1 VEFRILGPLEVVA
14 DGVALHLGTPRQRT
28 LLGMLLIWA
37 GDVVSQDRLLDDLWD
52 EPPATARQHPAGLR
66 LPATGYVRRSGGT
79 RGA

>member
-37 GDVVSQDRLLDDLWD
+37 GDVVSQDRPRSCTRFGDGGHAGAITPGWRPGPDVVL
-52 EPPATARQHPAGLR
+52 AR
-66 LPATGYVRRSGGT
+66 
-79 RGA
+79 